1 MGRMGIHT
9 RPWLIL
15 FSLVLHTQAAP
26 MGNEI
31 VIELNEKL
39 AKLQLT
45 ISKQTQTIK
54 ELELSITNKCG
65 GQSENVAIGEQS
77 NYPNPLWTNTTTK
90 NPVKSTPLTTSLTP
104 TVLKTGK
111 QLKSNSWEKLA
122 SLDCYAGR
130 GGDPLQPDPYS
141 NSMSLQDCKA
151 ACTADYN
158 CQGVIR
164 KTSDGQG
171 SGVCYKRRNIVTG

>member
-1 MGRMGIHT
+1 MGILTRMVIHA
-9 RPWLIL
+9 RPWLLL
-15 FSLVLHTQAAP
+15 FCLVLHTQASP

-54 ELELSITNKCG
+54 QLEKDKKELELTITNKCG

-111 QLKSNSWEKLA
+111 QL
-122 SLDCYAGR
+122 
-130 GGDPLQPDPYS
+130 
-141 NSMSLQDCKA
+141 
-151 ACTADYN
+151 
-158 CQGVIR
+158 
-164 KTSDGQG
+164 
-171 SGVCYKRRNIVTG
+171 